1 MKKLSLL
8 LLSLLVISILP
19 AQKMFLSK
27 TGEYSKLLKHP
38 YLDQLIQSNS
48 KLDAIRKDSANYN
61 RLLVILVDFTLE
73 EPDDF
78 NTTGNGKFQLE
89 PDPEYIYSIG
99 APPHNRQYYEA
110 NLDALKYY
118 YLAVSAG
125 SYELQ
130 YDVYP
135 KDKVAYTLPKSMGYY
150 NPPGASSELFVS
162 RMEEYFKTAF
172 ELADSLDEEID
183 FASYSH
189 YMIIHSGSD
198 WQHDISA
205 NTPSDLPSFYIRV
218 GDGKEAVVDNGTVL
232 ISHSCNVP
240 ETISQDF
247 YISQSN
253 GQNIHNGYGAL
264 NSVIAH
270 EFGHSLGMVDLY
282 NVYNSSPMVG
292 VFDIMDSGGSG
303 ILVDE
308 LENGDIV
315 YVEGALPTLPGAFSR
330 NLMFRDNYLE
340 RGLLKEFPDFPVSS
354 ELSLNAISAMQNTT
368 DPVPHTYKIPLNA
381 KEYILVENRNVDP
394 DGDGGTAVYGALD
407 GRVVLY
413 PTPFEDITPP
423 PPTYEYD
430 YLLPSFIKTN
440 GSAIGGGILVWHINE
455 AILYD
460 EGQTDSFGN
469 WTSNFDAN
477 TVNTNFYRKAVSI
490 IEADGLTDLGSEYS
504 MYWTGTPYDY
514 FHTHKPIL
522 DSGGLFVNWS
532 QELWKPELTPNTKP
546 PLVDSFNMPGFYH
559 LKQIS
564 NPSRKMS
571 FRVESGL
578 FDSTQILDY
587 DSATTITG
595 PVINSGFSEWNIPV
609 LKTGNVNLL
618 SNNNGIW
625 QDLMGDYT
633 ISFSS
638 TDYPLQ
644 RMDINQDGFW
654 ELVGIENNQ
663 LYSIDWA
670 NDDLIVKTIT
680 FPNPPTTTPL
690 SMDNSLI
697 VGTDEGIYALN
708 NFVEPYYVSIRGIK
722 CLAGYDDKIIALGE
736 NYFKIFSTVDLSLIS
751 EFSLPESFGNIEP
764 LIYTNPDRTIT
775 MIFVMSNSGNL
786 YRLYQNRLELI
797 FQNHSNNTPGQLACT
812 SLGDIS
818 PVLFFG
824 IGNQFYA
831 LKADGTKLTNFPIVS
846 YDTVSSWESPMAL
859 QLNVDET
866 LFYPLRG
873 SGYLAV
879 DKYGK
884 IVPDMSLSVN
894 REHKSDY
901 LFYNQQQQS
910 LCWYYTDNS
919 GKLYIHTKNGIST
932 NPILFAGFRNGAS
945 GCAIFDFK
953 DESTSSTEKYA
964 YIYPNPVRK
973 NYFKINLQNYYG
985 QTKLW
990 LYDISGTLI
999 RNLVIPETLNNPR
1012 DFELSTKG
1020 LSSGVYIMILE
1031 NGCTTKQ
1038 LKFAIEK

>member
-1 MKKLSLL
+1 
-8 LLSLLVISILP
+8 
-19 AQKMFLSK
+19 
-27 TGEYSKLLKHP
+27 
-38 YLDQLIQSNS
+38 
-48 KLDAIRKDSANYN
+48 
-61 RLLVILVDFTLE
+61 
-73 EPDDF
+73 
-78 NTTGNGKFQLE
+78 
-89 PDPEYIYSIG
+89 
-99 APPHNRQYYEA
+99 
-110 NLDALKYY
+110 
-118 YLAVSAG
+118 
-125 SYELQ
+125 
-130 YDVYP
+130 
-135 KDKVAYTLPKSMGYY
+135 
-150 NPPGASSELFVS
+150 
-162 RMEEYFKTAF
+162 
-172 ELADSLDEEID
+172 
-183 FASYSH
+183 
-189 YMIIHSGSD
+189 
-198 WQHDISA
+198 
-205 NTPSDLPSFYIRV
+205 
-218 GDGKEAVVDNGTVL
+218 
-232 ISHSCNVP
+232 
-240 ETISQDF
+240 
-247 YISQSN
+247 
-253 GQNIHNGYGAL
+253 
-264 NSVIAH
+264 
-270 EFGHSLGMVDLY
+270 
-282 NVYNSSPMVG
+282 
-292 VFDIMDSGGSG
+292 
-303 ILVDE
+303 
-308 LENGDIV
+308 
-315 YVEGALPTLPGAFSR
+315 
-330 NLMFRDNYLE
+330 
-340 RGLLKEFPDFPVSS
+340 
-354 ELSLNAISAMQNTT
+354 
-368 DPVPHTYKIPLNA
+368 
-381 KEYILVENRNVDP
+381 
-394 DGDGGTAVYGALD
+394 
-407 GRVVLY
+407 
-413 PTPFEDITPP
+413 
-423 PPTYEYD
+423 
-430 YLLPSFIKTN
+430 
-440 GSAIGGGILVWHINE
+440 
-455 AILYD
+455 
-460 EGQTDSFGN
+460 
-469 WTSNFDAN
+469 
-477 TVNTNFYRKAVSI
+477 
-490 IEADGLTDLGSEYS
+490 
-504 MYWTGTPYDY
+504 
-514 FHTHKPIL
+514 
-522 DSGGLFVNWS
+522 
-532 QELWKPELTPNTKP
+532 
-546 PLVDSFNMPGFYH
+546 
-559 LKQIS
+559 
-564 NPSRKMS
+564 
-571 FRVESGL
+571 
-578 FDSTQILDY
+578 
-587 DSATTITG
+587 
-595 PVINSGFSEWNIPV
+595 
-609 LKTGNVNLL
+609 
-618 SNNNGIW
+618 
-625 QDLMGDYT
+625 
-633 ISFSS
+633 
-638 TDYPLQ
+638 
-644 RMDINQDGFW
+644 MDINQDGFW
-654 ELVGIENNQ
+654 ELVCIENNQ